1 MNMAVR
7 NGRLAA
13 AALLGAMPLVAGLT
27 AGCVATGDDI
37 QALRRDLGSLRQEM
51 AGMTKAQESARVF
64 TDERLTRLE
73 SDFRGRFEATV
84 KETEGSR
91 AALATRLDE
100 LATETRLVQGKLEE
114 NAFVL
119 TNLNS
124 RLDEIDQA
132 SRQTARRMDGVEQQ
146 GKGIGQQVQALE
158 QQVKTLS
165 PVPAPT
171 PAAVPVPGPGA
182 GQPPAAPPSAAVPPT
197 IPPPGA
203 VPPPVAQPP
212 AAPTPVPQPPAI
224 SPPAAQPPAAAPPT
238 GQPPAGQPPPVV
250 ATRPAQPSPAVLPPE
265 DVYRAALNDY
275 TKGNY
280 DLAIT
285 GFRTYIQNYPKTS
298 LVPNAQYWLGESYHS
313 QKNYA
318 QAIEEF
324 EVVIRDYPDSPKVPS
339 ALFKQGEAL
348 ELMGDTK
355 RATTVRCELISK
367 HGKTREARLARERN
381 VRCR

>member
-1 MNMAVR
+1 MSQRMHTAVR
-7 NGRLAA
+7 NGRRAG
-13 AALLGAMPLVAGLT
+13 AALLGAALVMG
-27 AGCVATGDDI
+27 GCVATGDDI
-37 QALRRDLGSLRQEM
+37 AAIRRDLAGFRQEM
-51 AGMTKAQESARVF
+51 AGMGKAQESARVF
-64 TDERLTRLE
+64 TDERLAKLE
-73 SDFRGRFEATV
+73 NDLRGRFEATV

-91 AALATRLDE
+91 AALGTRLDE

-146 GKGIGQQVQALE
+146 VKGIGQQVQALE
-158 QQVKTLS
+158 QQVKTLG
-165 PVPAPT
+165 P
-171 PAAVPVPGPGA
+171 VPVPGPGV

-197 IPPPGA
+197 VPPPGA

-212 AAPTPVPQPPAI
+212 AAVPPTAQPPGVA
-224 SPPAAQPPAAAPPT
+224 PPAASPSP
-238 GQPPAGQPPPVV
+238 PPPVV
-250 ATRPAQPSPAVLPPE
+250 ATRPAQPAPAQLPPE
-265 DVYRAALNDY
+265 DVYRTALNDY

-280 DLAIT
+280 DLAIS

-298 LVPNAQYWLGESYHS
+298 LVPNAQYWLGESYYG

-324 EVVIRDYPDSPKVPS
+324 EVVIRDYPDNPKVPS
-339 ALFKQGEAL
+339 ALFKQGDAL
-348 ELMGDTK
+348 LLTGDTK
-355 RATTVRCELISK
+355 RATGVLCELIGK

-381 VRCR
+381 IRCR

>member
-1 MNMAVR
+1 MQ
-7 NGRLAA
+7 NGRLAG
-13 AALLGAMPLVAGLT
+13 AALLGAVPLIAGLT

-37 QALRRDLGSLRQEM
+37 QALRRDLSSLRQEVSGM
-51 AGMTKAQESARVF
+51 AKAQESARVL
-64 TDERLTRLE
+64 TDERLSRLE
-73 SDFRGRFEATV
+73 SEFSGRFEATV

-119 TNLNS
+119 TNLNN

-132 SRQTARRMDGVEQQ
+132 GRQRGRRLDG
-146 GKGIGQQVQALE
+146 LE
-158 QQVKTLS
+158 QQVKALS
-165 PVPAPT
+165 PVPPPAP
-171 PAAVPVPGPGA
+171 VPGSVPGPGV
-182 GQPPAAPPSAAVPPT
+182 GQ
-197 IPPPGA
+197 
-203 VPPPVAQPP
+203 PPVAQPP
-212 AAPTPVPQPPAI
+212 ASPPAAGQPFGTPLPAPQAPGAPSPVPQPPAI
-224 SPPAAQPPAAAPPT
+224 SPPAAQPAAAAPAT
-238 GQPPAGQPPPVV
+238 GQPPAAQPPPAV

-280 DLAIT
+280 DLAIS

-298 LVPNAQYWLGESYHS
+298 LVPNAQYWLGESYYS

-324 EVVIRDYPDSPKVPS
+324 EVVIRDYPDNPKVPS
-339 ALFKQGEAL
+339 ALFKQGDAL
-348 ELMGDTK
+348 LQMNDTK
-355 RATTVRCELISK
+355 RATAVLCELIGK
-367 HGKTREARLARERN
+367 HGKTREARLAREKN
-381 VRCR
+381 IRCR

>member
-1 MNMAVR
+1 MSQRMHMAVR

-13 AALLGAMPLVAGLT
+13 AALPGAVLLIAGLT

-37 QALRRDLGSLRQEM
+37 QALRRDLNGLRQEM
-51 AGMTKAQESARVF
+51 SGMAKAQESARVF
-64 TDERLTRLE
+64 TDERLSKLE
-73 SDFRGRFEATV
+73 SDFRGRFEASV

-119 TNLNS
+119 TNLNN

-132 SRQTARRMDGVEQQ
+132 GRQRGRRLDG
-146 GKGIGQQVQALE
+146 LE
-158 QQVKTLS
+158 QQVKALS
-165 PVPAPT
+165 PVPP
-171 PAAVPVPGPGA
+171 PAPVPGAAPGTA
-182 GQPPAAPPSAAVPPT
+182 PGMAPGPGVGPPPVTQPPAAPPAAGQPFGAPLPAPPALGA
-197 IPPPGA
+197 PPPA
-203 VPPPVAQPP
+203 
-212 AAPTPVPQPPAI
+212 PQPPAI

-238 GQPPAGQPPPVV
+238 GQPPAAQPPPVV

-298 LVPNAQYWLGESYHS
+298 LVPNAQYWLGESYYS

-339 ALFKQGEAL
+339 ALFKQGDAL
-348 ELMGDTK
+348 LQMNDTK
-355 RATTVRCELISK
+355 RATTVLCELIGK
-367 HGKTREARLARERN
+367 HGKTREARLAREKN
-381 VRCR
+381 IRCR

>member
-1 MNMAVR
+1 MSQRMYTAVW
-7 NGRLAA
+7 NGRRAG
-13 AALLGAMPLVAGLT
+13 AALLGAALVMG
-27 AGCVATGDDI
+27 GCVATGDDI
-37 QALRRDLGSLRQEM
+37 EAIRRDLAGFRQEM
-51 AGMTKAQESARVF
+51 AGMGKAQESARVF
-64 TDERLTRLE
+64 TDERLAKVENDL
-73 SDFRGRFEATV
+73 RGRFEATV

-132 SRQTARRMDGVEQQ
+132 SRQTARRMDGV
-146 GKGIGQQVQALE
+146 E

-298 LVPNAQYWLGESYHS
+298 LVPNAQYWLGESYYS

-324 EVVIRDYPDSPKVPS
+324 EVVIRDYPDNPKVPS
-339 ALFKQGEAL
+339 ALFKQGDAL
-348 ELMGDTK
+348 LQMNDTK
-355 RATTVRCELISK
+355 RATAVLCELIGK

>member
-1 MNMAVR
+1 MNTAVQ

-13 AALLGAMPLVAGLT
+13 AALLGAVPLIAGLT

-37 QALRRDLGSLRQEM
+37 QALRRDLGGLRQEM
-51 AGMTKAQESARVF
+51 SGMAKAQESARVF
-64 TDERLTRLE
+64 TDERLTKLE

-119 TNLNS
+119 TNLNN

-132 SRQTARRMDGVEQQ
+132 GRQRARRLDG
-146 GKGIGQQVQALE
+146 LE

-165 PVPAPT
+165 PAPPPAPVPGTAPGTAPGMVPAP
-171 PAAVPVPGPGA
+171 G
-182 GQPPAAPPSAAVPPT
+182 GQPPVTQPPVAPPAA
-197 IPPPGA
+197 
-203 VPPPVAQPP
+203 AQPP

-224 SPPAAQPPAAAPPT
+224 SSPAAQPPAAAPPT

-298 LVPNAQYWLGESYHS
+298 LVPNAQYWLGESYYS

-324 EVVIRDYPDSPKVPS
+324 EVVIRDYPDNPKVPS
-339 ALFKQGEAL
+339 ALFKQGDAL
-348 ELMGDTK
+348 LQMNDTK
-355 RATTVRCELISK
+355 RATAVLCELIGK